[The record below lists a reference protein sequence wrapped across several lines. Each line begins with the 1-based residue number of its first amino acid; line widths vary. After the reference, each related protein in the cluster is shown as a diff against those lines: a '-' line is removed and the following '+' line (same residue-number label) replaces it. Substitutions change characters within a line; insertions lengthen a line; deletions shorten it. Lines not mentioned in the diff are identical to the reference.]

1 MFIFEAIGILG
12 SEFTHTSSLFPKE
25 DEDKASKEGFLKAE
39 EVEILLEE
47 CFVMWWVWGFSLE
60 WTHLLALELVLERR
74 LRESRNLQTCCEL
87 S

>member
-25 DEDKASKEGFLKAE
+25 DEDKALKEEFLKAE

-47 CFVMWWVWGFSLE
+47 CFVM
-60 WTHLLALELVLERR
+60 
-74 LRESRNLQTCCEL
+74 
-87 S
+87 

>member
-47 CFVMWWVWGFSLE
+47 CFVMWWV
-60 WTHLLALELVLERR
+60 
-74 LRESRNLQTCCEL
+74 
-87 S
+87 